1 MASGINNAIRQ
12 AADKLAAAFSLAKPA
27 EGVPPRLSN
36 DESAV
41 QVLRAGSSI
50 AILFL
55 VVYLIDDLWSHR
67 SGSLATVIFHWVTV
81 IAALLF
87 FGATW
92 TKEFR
97 HYWKLWNLFFC
108 IVVISIFIMIS
119 AQTREGDSRFVAVLL
134 FPLATAAFVN
144 WGWRWQA
151 LMGLAC
157 VALYAIAEFFVPI
170 SGGSIHRWMGLLAGI
185 ALAEFTAFFM
195 GLYRERL
202 DAQVDQLIQAAA
214 FRETQIATM
223 AHDIRSP
230 VAAIAGFVDL
240 LDDEDLSEE
249 DRKDILAR
257 IGTTAWSMD
266 LTVSN
271 VLDLYQIAGG
281 KVSAAPMRLDPN
293 RIVADAASNCAAQA
307 VHKGLN
313 LTVSYGEVPRGNFDP
328 RHLERIARNMVAY
341 SISRIESGEVRLRT
355 RPINNGIAIEV
366 EDDGPAPTDQE
377 LASLYARPEA
387 NGNRASKAMLGLHV
401 ARALAESVGGGVK
414 LNLPSDKMVRLVAEI
429 PSVKTEPKR
438 RAS

>member
-1 MASGINNAIRQ
+1 MATEINHAIRQ
-12 AADKLAAAFSLAKPA
+12 AAEKLAATFSIAKPA
-27 EGVPPRLSN
+27 DGMPQRLTN
-36 DESAV
+36 DESAI
-41 QVLRAGSSI
+41 QVLRAGSTIS
-50 AILFL
+50 ILFL
-55 VVYLIDDLWSHR
+55 VIYLVDDMWSRHN
-67 SGSLATVIFHWVTV
+67 GSLAIAIFHWVTV
-81 IAALLF
+81 IAALAF
-87 FGATW
+87 FGASW

-97 HYWKLWNLFFC
+97 RYWKLWNLFFC

-157 VALYAIAEFFVPI
+157 IVLYAIAEFFVPI

-202 DAQVDQLIQAAA
+202 DAQVDQLVQAAA

-240 LDDEDLSEE
+240 LDDEDLTEE

-293 RIVADAASNCAAQA
+293 RIVADAASNCSAQA

-313 LTVSYGEVPRGNFDP
+313 LVVSYGEVPRGNFDP
-328 RHLERIARNMVAY
+328 RHLERIARNMIAY

-355 RPINNGIAIEV
+355 RPTNSGIAIEV

-414 LNLPSDKMVRLVAEI
+414 LSLPSDKMIRLIAEI
-429 PSVKTEPKR
+429 PSVKAEPKL